1 MDIEHPDWQEII
13 EMGKGP
19 NRPQMLT
26 IDDCELLFRGAI
38 ILEAHCIVEIGAAWG
53 TSSMVLGLACKETG
67 GHLWSVEA
75 KPRREWFD
83 NIKKM
88 GLDKTVT
95 LIKGCSPAVHLDL
108 PGPIDFLFIDGDHQT
123 RSVLRD
129 YYYWSHFVR
138 VGGLI
143 GFHDIYGPPSPKVN
157 KAIEMIL
164 SDGSE
169 CLQEQGRCPV
179 NQICG
184 TIIFRKVK
192 K

>member
-1 MDIEHPDWQEII
+1 MDIKQPDWQKII
-13 EMGKGP
+13 RMGSPRANDPK
-19 NRPQMLT
+19 LS
-26 IDDCELLFRGAI
+26 IDDCKLLWQSALAI
-38 ILEAHCIVEIGAAWG
+38 EAKCLVEIGAFRG
-53 TSSMVLGLACKETG
+53 TSSMVLGLAAQNTG
-67 GHLWSVEA
+67 GHLWSVETR
-75 KPRREWFD
+75 PRREWFD
-83 NIKKM
+83 NIRKM
-88 GLDKTVT
+88 GLDKIVT
-95 LIKGCSPAVHLDL
+95 MVAGWSPAVHLDL
-108 PGPIDFLFIDGDHQT
+108 PDLIDFLFIDGDHQT

-164 SDGSE
+164 SDGSD

-179 NQICG
+179 SRICG